1 MAKGG
6 FHLFQ
11 GGVGSSLC
19 LLLFSFNPLLV
30 CSVFLFP
37 FLQGD
42 FSVSLVLLFQVV
54 SSFGPSIGML
64 SMVLN

>member
-42 FSVSLVLLFQVV
+42 FSVSLVLFLQVV
-54 SSFGPSIGML
+54 SSFGPTFGIL
-64 SMVLN
+64 SMILY